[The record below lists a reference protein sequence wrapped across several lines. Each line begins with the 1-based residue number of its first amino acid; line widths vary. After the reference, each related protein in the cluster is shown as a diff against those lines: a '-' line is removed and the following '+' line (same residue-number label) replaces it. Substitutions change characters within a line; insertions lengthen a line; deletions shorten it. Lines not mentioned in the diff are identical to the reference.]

1 MSAGHN
7 IHKMPIKV
15 NAFGGDPGL
24 KAALLVLDLDKPEAN
39 GEAYDNWA
47 SSVKDFPQVVDQKVR
62 Q

>member
-1 MSAGHN
+1 
-7 IHKMPIKV
+7 MPIKV